1 MPYYDTNRKRRGNFE
16 REREKKGGFS
26 FLLFFSTPLCCCSL
40 ARSSKSKYRLWKC
53 FLMHPSLHP
62 FLTLHNRDSRCEKGC
77 EMAATERGKAAATLA
92 PTATSTAC
100 TTSSPTTAS
109 CCTCAR
115 VQPQLQWWGLCSQ
128 YIPGIMRDI
137 EEKIPLLLSLNLV
150 CKKSLKIEKQKR
162 IEERELRPVKRT
174 KNVREMVVAC
184 VTKGI
189 R

>member
-1 MPYYDTNRKRRGNFE
+1 
-16 REREKKGGFS
+16 
-26 FLLFFSTPLCCCSL
+26 
-40 ARSSKSKYRLWKC
+40 
-53 FLMHPSLHP
+53 
-62 FLTLHNRDSRCEKGC
+62 
-77 EMAATERGKAAATLA
+77 
-92 PTATSTAC
+92 
-100 TTSSPTTAS
+100 
-109 CCTCAR
+109 
-115 VQPQLQWWGLCSQ
+115 
-128 YIPGIMRDI
+128 MRDI